1 MTNLNT
7 YDSDKEFPPPSH
19 LRSARTYSGVS
30 FREVSLVLK
39 CSLDIYIHNISSF
52 YPARR
57 RTIRFILI
65 YTHVTSLIYFI
76 KIY

>member
-19 LRSARTYSGVS
+19 LRNARAFSGVS

-39 CSLDIYIHNISSF
+39 CSLDIYTNLPKVFVQTQISFHIFSHLL
-52 YPARR
+52 
-57 RTIRFILI
+57 LI
-65 YTHVTSLIYFI
+65 KESTH
-76 KIY
+76 